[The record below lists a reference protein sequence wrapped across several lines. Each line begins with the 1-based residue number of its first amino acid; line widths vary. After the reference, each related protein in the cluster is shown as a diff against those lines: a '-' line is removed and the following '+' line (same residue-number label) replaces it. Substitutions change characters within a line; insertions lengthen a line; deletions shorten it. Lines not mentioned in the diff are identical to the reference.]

1 MKYLGVDYG
10 KTKIGL
16 AISEGLTASPLKVLS
31 IGSLE
36 DALVKV
42 RQVVEKE
49 GVERVVVGVP
59 ESGEASKIAESF
71 INGLKPYVDV
81 VEADET
87 LSTQN
92 ATQKM
97 IQLGKGK
104 KIQGTGGR
112 CQRLIN
118 SSGVFG

>member
-1 MKYLGVDYG
+1 M
-10 KTKIGL
+10 GL
-16 AISEGLTASPLKVLS
+16 ALSEGLTSSPLKVLS

-36 DALVKV
+36 DALMKV

-59 ESGEASKIAESF
+59 ESGEARKITENF

-92 ATQKM
+92 AKKEM
-97 IQLGKGK
+97 IELGKGK
-104 KIQGTGGR
+104 KSRGQEDAQAAAIILQEYLDN
-112 CQRLIN
+112 Q
-118 SSGVFG
+118 